1 MIPTR
6 PFAISYRVC
15 ATGCPSSGAY
25 ERYKRE
31 GAICGAFGSIRLFWR
46 AALHS
51 DSVGLAA
58 GGALARVSDGGRI
71 EMILSNRKQPSLSIS
86 FFTLRTRKVNRAK
99 RFSEVGAC
107 RSSTAYLPSHW
118 DSVSCARCSAD
129 ASRTSS
135 VAVGLGLLLA
145 VAQDMSW
152 GGRASAAIRGSGIV
166 RKPAGRSSLSHAVGD
181 DDGDGDDDDDIRSS
195 VGNKED
201 FLARYSVTSRLVV
214 SATFAFH
221 YRTLWHMSQPTNVSP
236 WGGD

>member
-1 MIPTR
+1 M
-6 PFAISYRVC
+6 
-15 ATGCPSSGAY
+15 
-25 ERYKRE
+25 
-31 GAICGAFGSIRLFWR
+31 GAF
-46 AALHS
+46 
-51 DSVGLAA
+51 
-58 GGALARVSDGGRI
+58 
-71 EMILSNRKQPSLSIS
+71 
-86 FFTLRTRKVNRAK
+86 
-99 RFSEVGAC
+99 

-166 RKPAGRSSLSHAVGD
+166 RKPAGRSSLSHVAVVD
-181 DDGDGDDDDDIRSS
+181 NDDGDDDDGDIRSS

-214 SATFAFH
+214 SATFAFIIEPCGIC
-221 YRTLWHMSQPTNVSP
+221 RNRLTSALGEGTSVWTIRLPERAISINALALPAS
-236 WGGD
+236 